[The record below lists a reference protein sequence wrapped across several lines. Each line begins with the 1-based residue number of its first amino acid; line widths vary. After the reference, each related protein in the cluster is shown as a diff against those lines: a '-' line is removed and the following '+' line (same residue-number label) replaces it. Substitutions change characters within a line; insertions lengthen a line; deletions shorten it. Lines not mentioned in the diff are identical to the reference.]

1 MSSISLIATFS
12 VLILHILLPWAQNIR
27 MAKATGLPYVIVPFH
42 YYNQFTA
49 MVFNRTLLRLVNS
62 LLSKP
67 SPSSWR
73 QFLTST
79 WPWKLRH
86 APFAELGTDTFL
98 TVAPGGSVLN
108 TADADVVNQIFSRST
123 DFPKATQMYR
133 VLVVFGENVVASE
146 GTTWRHHR
154 KLTSPVFS
162 EKNNQLVW
170 KETLD
175 LCQTTLDLWLNNT
188 NKTIRTVGQ
197 DCMRLS
203 LAVIGRAGLGQKM
216 ELSSTLAANRN
227 SAGEELTKG
236 HTMNFTDALTTVLHC
251 IFYIIIV
258 PKWLLKRIPSHMARK
273 SYQGYHEFGLYM
285 KEVIAAKRSSIKA
298 AKGHILTNDLLS
310 QLVMEQERDSSH
322 QTSDGL
328 TESEIMG
335 NLFVM
340 ALAGHETSANSIHF
354 SLLLLALYPQ
364 VQAEVQTEL
373 DEIFSGRRDASQ
385 WDYDCHLPRLLN
397 SRLAMVLN
405 EQLRLFAPTIAVPK
419 ITTTPQRLLVNGKEI
434 TIPENTV
441 VRLCI
446 PPLHRNPKFW
456 PQTSPN
462 KGRIAESTVDDLEEF
477 KPERWLQRDDSSTVS
492 SPTSNEA
499 STMFVP
505 KKGAYI
511 PFSDGTRA
519 CLGRRFAQV
528 EILTALS
535 LILSQCSI
543 ELAVDEW
550 VSDEEVDKMTNPERR
565 QVWGKAEERAKSI
578 LRNDI
583 ALYITLQLRK
593 GVCVPVRLVKR
604 GEERFM
610 NIS

>member
-1 MSSISLIATFS
+1 
-12 VLILHILLPWAQNIR
+12 
-27 MAKATGLPYVIVPFH
+27 MAKATGLPYVVVPFH

-49 MVFNRTLLRLVNS
+49 MILNRTLIRLANF

-79 WPWKLRH
+79 WPWKLRY

-98 TVAPGGSVLN
+98 TVAPGGLVLN
-108 TADADVVNQIFSRST
+108 TADADVVNQILSRST

-133 VLVVFGENVVASE
+133 VLAVFGENVVASE

-175 LCQTTLDLWLNNT
+175 LCQTTLDSWLNNT
-188 NKTIRTVGQ
+188 TKTIRTVGQ

-216 ELSSTLAANRN
+216 ELSGSLAANRN
-227 SAGEELTKG
+227 SAGQELTKG
-236 HTMNFTDALTTVLHC
+236 HTMNFTDALTTVLQC

-273 SYQGYHEFGLYM
+273 AYQGYHEFGLYM
-285 KEVIAAKRSSIKA
+285 KEVIVAKRSAIRA
-298 AKGHILTNDLLS
+298 AKGDLLTNDILS
-310 QLVMEQERDSSH
+310 QLVMEQERGSSH
-322 QTSDGL
+322 QTPDVL

-354 SLLLLALYPQ
+354 SLILLALHPQ
-364 VQAEVQTEL
+364 VQAEVQMEL
-373 DEIFSGRRDASQ
+373 DEIFRHRDASQ
-385 WDYDCHLPRLLN
+385 WDYDYCLPRLLN

-419 ITTTPQRLLVNGKEI
+419 ITTTPQHLFVNGKEV
-434 TIPENTV
+434 TIPENTI

-446 PPLHRNPKFW
+446 PPLHRNPRFW

-462 KGRIAESTVDDLEEF
+462 EGQTAESDDLEQF

-492 SPTSNEA
+492 SPTSHEA
-499 STMFVP
+499 SSIFVP

-528 EILTALS
+528 EILAALS
-535 LILSQCSI
+535 LILSQCTI

-550 VSDEEVDKMTNPERR
+550 ASDEEVDGMTNSERR
-565 QVWGKAEERAKSI
+565 QVWGKAEERAKWV

-593 GVCVPVRLVKR
+593 GVNVPVRSVKR

-610 NIS
+610 NIF